1 MKSLPA
7 HRNRLIGG
15 LLALACLL
23 PRLWN
28 IGHFITPD
36 ETLFLDY
43 ARQFLQ
49 GLATGDL
56 MLTSGLGY
64 PGVPVVWTNSLGL
77 LVLFILSR
85 LGLAPVFPTGLSL
98 DQFLGA
104 LDIQPLP
111 YYVAARM
118 GTALLVAV
126 LLVLVYVLG
135 RRLFGTKAA
144 LVGTLLLAFDPA
156 IMGYSR
162 LVHMAVPLA
171 LFMFLSIVAWL
182 LWIDERRKTW
192 LLLSGLFCGLAVSTI
207 TMGLLIPPA
216 MLGLALLSWVAQYP
230 KQWHRWSRLK
240 AWASQTAVAW
250 LIALAAAAV
259 TFVVLWPAMWIDP
272 AGALMLTS
280 DWLWNNANIGFGNWG
295 MFWMGRFV
303 LDPGPAFYPIAWLL
317 RISPLVLIGL
327 ILNLCTTRRAR
338 RPIIEWS
345 LWAYVIFFFAIM
357 TFGPTKSVRY
367 LLPPAC
373 ALAPLAA
380 FGWLR
385 AYTWILDRLSSRP
398 RLARHHSTL
407 LAAAFG
413 ALLLVSSLPYAPYYL
428 SYYNPLVLGWLWAP
442 RVMHVGWGEG
452 LDVAARYLNQKP
464 DADQLSAAAWYDWTF
479 APFFDGQ
486 TLVLSTENV
495 LGADYSVF
503 YVNQIQRNI
512 PDPNLITYFQRRQP
526 ELLVRLNGIDYAWV
540 YPAIHSDGPL
550 PPDVIP
556 VDVPMGETVI
566 LEGYTTRPASPPGQG
581 LIVTLY
587 WRAQRSGLPG
597 FFVYLRAIDDAGQVR
612 ARADSPPVMGF
623 WPTSRWPA
631 GELIADEQVLERP
644 ADTPPGSYQLEV
656 GMYDPETWEVLEPA
670 AGQRGAGGGIV
681 LGEITLP

>member
-1 MKSLPA
+1 MRFRPA
-7 HRNRLIGG
+7 HRNWLIGG

-36 ETLFLDY
+36 ENLFLDY

-64 PGVPVVWTNSLGL
+64 PGVPVVWANSLGL

-85 LGLAPVFPTGLSL
+85 LGLAPVFPTSLPL

-111 YYVAARM
+111 DYVAART
-118 GTALLVAV
+118 GAELLVTV

-135 RRLFGTKAA
+135 RRLFGTKVA
-144 LVGTLLLAFDPA
+144 LVCALLLAFDPA
-156 IMGYSR
+156 MMGYSR
-162 LVHMAVPLA
+162 LVHMSVPLA
-171 LFMFLSIVAWL
+171 LFMFLSIITWL
-182 LWIDERRKTW
+182 LWINERRKRW

-207 TMGLLIPPA
+207 TMGLLVLPA
-216 MLGLALLSWVAQYP
+216 MLGLALLAWVAQNP
-230 KQWHRWSRLK
+230 KVWHRWPRLK
-240 AWASQTAVAW
+240 AWAGQTAVAW
-250 LIALAAAAV
+250 LVALVVAAA

-272 AGALMLTS
+272 AGTLVLTT
-280 DWLWNNANIGFGNWG
+280 DWLWKNANIGFGNWG

-317 RISPLVLIGL
+317 RISPLMLIGL
-327 ILNLCTTRRAR
+327 ILNLCTSRRAR
-338 RPIIEWS
+338 QPIIEWY

-385 AYTWILDRLSSRP
+385 AYRWILDRLSAKP
-398 RLARHHSTL
+398 RLAPHHSTL
-407 LAAAFG
+407 LAAVFG

-464 DADQLSAAAWYDWTF
+464 DADQLSATAWYDWTF

-486 TLVLSTENV
+486 TLVFSTENI
-495 LGADYSVF
+495 LGADYSIL

-512 PDPNLITYFQRRQP
+512 PDPNLITYFRRRQP
-526 ELLVRLNGIDYAWV
+526 ELLVRLSGIDYAWV
-540 YPAIHSDGPL
+540 YPAIQSDGPL
-550 PPDVIP
+550 PPDAVP
-556 VDVPMGETVI
+556 VSVPMGQTVI

-631 GELIADEQVLERP
+631 GQLIADEQVLERP

-681 LGEITLP
+681 LGEISLP